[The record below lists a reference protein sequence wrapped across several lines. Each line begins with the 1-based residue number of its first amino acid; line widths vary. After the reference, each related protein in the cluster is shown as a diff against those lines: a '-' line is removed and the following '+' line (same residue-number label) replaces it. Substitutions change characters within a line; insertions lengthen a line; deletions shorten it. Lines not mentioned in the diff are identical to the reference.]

1 MSPFEKGAII
11 VRNKINTV
19 SKQSALLNIHC
30 AGNSISVNGDNSSLQ
45 ALEEGYI
52 RNSTCQIKGNNNSF
66 IIGNHSEVAG
76 NCSIR
81 IFGNNNTVTIG
92 ENCRI
97 IGCSFYITGNNNR
110 ISIGDNVSA
119 VLTSFHEE
127 NDNNKICIGNGT
139 TFHGRDNGITELVLD
154 EGTTIIIKEDCM
166 ISNDIS
172 FRTTD
177 SHSVLNERGMRT
189 NPAANI
195 VINDHVWIGMRS
207 LIFKN
212 TVIHKNCIIGAGSF
226 CNKDYEK
233 ANCMIAGHPAKIIK
247 ENVNWSRDRL

>member
-1 MSPFEKGAII
+1 MNPFEKGTII
-11 VRNKINTV
+11 IRNRINTV

-30 AGNSISVNGDNSSLQ
+30 AGNSISVNGDNASIQ
-45 ALEEGYI
+45 ALGEGYI
-52 RNSTCQIKGNNNSF
+52 RNSTCQIKGTNNSF
-66 IIGNHSEVAG
+66 IIGNYSEVAG

-97 IGCSFYITGNNNR
+97 VGCSFYVTGNNNR

-119 VLTSFHEE
+119 VLTYFHEE
-127 NDNNKICIGNGT
+127 NDNNKIDIGNGT

-177 SHSVLNERGMRT
+177 SHSVLNEKGMRT

-195 VINDHVWIGMRS
+195 VINDHVWIGMRC

-212 TVIHKNCIIGAGSF
+212 TVIHKNCIIGAGSI
-226 CNKDYEK
+226 CNKDYENE
-233 ANCMIAGHPAKIIK
+233 NCMIAGNPAKINK
-247 ENVNWSRDRL
+247 ENVNWSRERL